1 MEDALRPEPA
11 LFDPNTVS
19 DELLPEYR
27 FDYSKAR
34 PNRFAA
40 RLNQAWLAE
49 ECTKLD
55 VREEQAMA
63 DEGLEADTA
72 EWPPYE

>member
-1 MEDALRPEPA
+1 MEDALKPEIA
-11 LFDPNTVS
+11 LTGPDTVS
-19 DELLPEYR
+19 NELLPEYH

-34 PNRFAA
+34 SNRFAA
-40 RLNQAWLAE
+40 RLNQARLAE

-63 DEGLEADTA
+63 DEGLAADTA
-72 EWPPYE
+72 EWPLCE